1 MFTYKELA
9 LKLSAIVW
17 STHPVLS
24 AGVKAGLSAGVEAS
38 MCAAAAL
45 NVEISSIKNPPV
57 IASTG
62 EASREPMMGKGV
74 AANCDPGLRREPPRL
89 WKAVKEAD
97 RLEHG
102 RKREKNQR

>member
-24 AGVKAGLSAGVEAS
+24 ARVEAS

-45 NVEISSIKNPPV
+45 SVEISSIENAPDSEPSGV
-57 IASTG
+57 V
-62 EASREPMMGKGV
+62 SR
-74 AANCDPGLRREPPRL
+74 L
-89 WKAVKEAD
+89 
-97 RLEHG
+97 
-102 RKREKNQR
+102 